1 MKHMNKLV
9 LLRHGQS
16 QWNLENRFTGWKD
29 VPLTKKGI
37 DEANNAGLLLKK
49 NNIIVDKVFSSVLER
64 ANKTAEIA
72 LKASE
77 NLNLFENGKLIYE
90 KDQRLNERDYG
101 DLVGLNKSETADK
114 FGKEQVHIWRRSYD
128 TPPPNGESL
137 EDVVNRVSPYFTETI
152 LPLILDKKNILIA
165 AHGNSLRAIMIKVGL
180 YKPEEI
186 SSIELPTGTPL
197 CLDYDNGK
205 LIDNYYLE

>member
-1 MKHMNKLV
+1 MNKLV

-16 QWNLENRFTGWKD
+16 QWNLENRFTGWRD
-29 VPLTKKGI
+29 VPLTEKGI
-37 DEANNAGLLLKK
+37 QEAKNAGLLIKK
-49 NNIIVDKVFSSVLER
+49 NNIIIDKVFSSVLER

-77 NLNLFENGKLIYE
+77 NVNLFQNGILIYE

-101 DLVGLNKSETADK
+101 DLVGLNKAETADK

-137 EDVVNRVSPYFTETI
+137 EDVVDRVTPYFIETI
-152 LPLILDKKNILIA
+152 LPLILDEKNILIA
-165 AHGNSLRAIMIKVGL
+165 AHGNSLRAIMIKVGM

-186 SSIELPTGTPL
+186 SSIELPTGSPL
-197 CLDYDNGK
+197 CLDYDNGQLK
-205 LIDNYYLE
+205 KHYYLD